1 MKLPLSKF
9 FVLDCETYG
18 LNARWNADVSVYFVG
33 IGLVDAEG
41 TYKQE
46 KYFEVNSAVTRVQE
60 LLDGGWVAVGHNLK
74 FDLAVLKARGL
85 KHTIVPGKLTVA
97 DTMVMAY
104 HKNTGLPS
112 YSLDA
117 LTNAKDDVIQ
127 KFFDAGLVDKIM
139 TAVNFWAI
147 DWSNNEPAKLLLADY
162 CMQDVK
168 ATLGLYKKLAGWF
181 NLPENAKFAKALVDI
196 EFPML
201 EVLMHLEMSGARVDE
216 ERLESLRETVKEEFD
231 FHYGKMIALHP
242 MLPQLQWKDDEYVPK
257 EITYKKGSYKH
268 KSFIS
273 YYMHDGVVC
282 GSEPYVLYDRC
293 DLSPYN
299 GAAATGHTHWLLTK
313 ECPEA
318 LEHAS
323 KTKKG
328 KPQLDKDFFDLVA
341 DILPESLP
349 IAKFLKSRKNLE
361 TCITIGKH
369 IIDNGRVHSHYN
381 NCLTRTGRLSSSN
394 PNLCNLPRPDKDPQS
409 IASRFRQLFNV
420 EEGNVMLG
428 CDLDRI
434 EVVVLAW
441 YLLVCKDDYG
451 LADVCNTE
459 GSDVHQANADKWGV
473 SRMTAKTLIF
483 LLVYGGGA
491 NLIFKRRM
499 TKTLKEAEDMVEQV
513 DKSQP
518 SINILKQ
525 DVWAKHGRVGYITNK
540 FGALGIY
547 PELDSK
553 QGWKR
558 GEGERKSFNFLIQR
572 TARDVMHTLVI
583 ESLPVIVKHKAKLIN
598 IIYDEVL
605 VECPK
610 ETAED
615 LRAELQVIWGNRR
628 DLLPGLKVNGQ
639 WNIGSNWNEVK

>member
-1 MKLPLSKF
+1 MMLPTSKF

-18 LNARWNADVSVYFVG
+18 LNARWNADIPVYFVG
-33 IGLVDAEG
+33 LRLVVNKDDISR
-41 TYKQE
+41 E
-46 KYFEVNSAVTRVQE
+46 KYFKVEEAVARVQK
-60 LLDGGWVAVGHNLK
+60 LLDSGWLAVGHNIK

-85 KHTIVPGKLTVA
+85 KHTIVKGELTVA

-104 HKNTGLPS
+104 HQNTNLPS

-117 LTNAKDDVIQ
+117 LTSAKEDVIQ
-127 KFFDAGLVDKIM
+127 KFLDAGVIEKTM
-139 TAVNFWAI
+139 TSVNFWAI
-147 DWSNNEPAKLLLADY
+147 DWSKNEEAISLLANY

-168 ATLGLYKKLAGWF
+168 ATTDLYFKQAAWF
-181 NLPENAKFAKALVDI
+181 NKKENEKFAKALVEI

-216 ERLESLRETVKEEFD
+216 VKLASLRETVQAEFD
-231 FHYGKMIALHP
+231 EHYGKMIALHP
-242 MLPQLQWKDDEYVPK
+242 MLPQLQWNGEEYIPK
-257 EITYKKGSYKH
+257 EVIYKKGRYKH
-268 KSFIS
+268 SSFIS

-293 DLSPYN
+293 DLAPYN

-313 ECPEA
+313 ECPDV

-328 KPQLDKDFFDLVA
+328 KPQLDKDFFSLVA
-341 DILPESLP
+341 DLLPDTLP
-349 IAKFLKSRKNLE
+349 IAKFLKARKNLE
-361 TCITIGKH
+361 TCITISKH
-369 IIDNGRVHSHYN
+369 IIDGDRVHSHYN
-381 NCLTRTGRLSSSN
+381 NAQTRTGRLSSAN

-420 EEGNVMLG
+420 SEGNVMLG

-441 YLLVCKDDYG
+441 YLLVCKEDYG
-451 LADVCNTE
+451 LADICNTE

-473 SRMTAKTLIF
+473 DRMTAKTLIF

-499 TKTLKEAEDMVEQV
+499 TKTLAEAESMVEQV

-518 SINILKQ
+518 SINILKR

-540 FGALGIY
+540 FGALGLY

-553 QGWKR
+553 QEWKR

-572 TARDVMHTLVI
+572 TARDVMHTLAI
-583 ESLPVIVKHKAKLIN
+583 ESLPVIVKHGAKLIN

-610 ETAED
+610 ETAEQ
-615 LRAELQVIWGNRR
+615 LKAELQAIWHNRL